1 MCSNFADTF
10 GYGGGSRALDATINK
25 ERISLTMRPALAE
38 GLTPE
43 DTVDIQTNFKRAII
57 CPVLQSDPRKR
68 HAISCGTHAVSEY
81 LREYS
86 DYLRLTIFLTP
97 QN

>member
-1 MCSNFADTF
+1 MCSNIADTF
-10 GYGGGSRALDATINK
+10 GYGEGSRAPEATINK

-38 GLTPE
+38 DLTPE
-43 DTVDIQTNFKRAII
+43 DTVDIQTNSKRVII

-68 HAISCGTHAVSEY
+68 HAISCGTYAVSEY

-86 DYLRLTIFLTP
+86 DYLRPTIFLTP